1 MCGCSWGLGLSPW
14 EMRAYWK
21 WRKWS
26 QRAVLRGLSDQR
38 VEDLKCGFWEWDS
51 RGRVFWVWVWKCVCW
66 RDFEVKIII
75 IKRTKN
81 RGISQFS
88 AALFGPSQIYF
99 TLHIPKQLY
108 LLKSLI
114 LFLLLI
120 KEFGGVSLGQSF
132 WSRILLNTPELLFSL
147 GI

>member
-1 MCGCSWGLGLSPW
+1 MGSGNGIVEVEYFGFGYGSVFA
-14 EMRAYWK
+14 EGI
-21 WRKWS
+21 
-26 QRAVLRGLSDQR
+26 LR
-38 VEDLKCGFWEWDS
+38 S
-51 RGRVFWVWVWKCVCW
+51 RSSL
-66 RDFEVKIII
+66 

-132 WSRILLNTPELLFSL
+132 
-147 GI
+147 